1 MVVALNVMVGR
12 QPIFDRNRAVFGY
25 ELLFRSLDGP
35 SAAQGA
41 RTLGDQMTADVIFN
55 SISIGIDRL
64 VGAKKLFC
72 NASRGVLTGG
82 VPILLPPDQT
92 VVEVLESVVPPE
104 EVVPGC
110 RRLRDEGF
118 TLALDNVSV
127 FARIERFIDLA
138 AYVKIDLRATQ
149 PADLAHLVEQC
160 RQFDVALIAEKVE
173 TDDDFSQ
180 CEALGFDY
188 FQGYL
193 LAQPSRIP
201 GRALDPGRLA
211 QLRVAARLL
220 DSECPISELEA
231 IVRSDPVM
239 TLQLLQLASIGA
251 ARGMRRSVRTV
262 REALVLVGWRRL
274 QSWVSLLLICG
285 KGQASEEE
293 LTTALMRARMCE
305 LAAGAVDRSLSE
317 TAFTVGML
325 STFDVLLQVPLKD
338 VLRELP
344 LDDDLRAALLETEG
358 PLGRLVADVTDYQL
372 GRPEQAVRSGVADTV
387 LSSAALD
394 ALMWSV
400 EMTSTVSGSV
410 SSPSG

>member
-1 MVVALNVMVGR
+1 VVALNVMVGR
-12 QPIFDRNRAVFGY
+12 QPIFDRERSIFGY

-35 SAAQGA
+35 KAAESA

-55 SISIGIDRL
+55 SVSIGIDRL
-64 VGAKKLFC
+64 VGTKKLFC
-72 NASRGVLTGG
+72 NASRGVLTGA
-82 VPILLPPDQT
+82 VPVLLPPDQT
-92 VVEVLESVVPPE
+92 VVEVLESVVPPDE
-104 EVVPGC
+104 IVPGC

-127 FARIERFIDLA
+127 FADVESFIDLA
-138 AYVKIDLRATQ
+138 SFVKIDLRATDA
-149 PADLAHLVEQC
+149 ADLPQLVERC
-160 RQFDVALIAEKVE
+160 RRFDVALVAEKVE
-173 TDDDFSQ
+173 TDDDFSR

-193 LAQPSRIP
+193 LAQPCRVP
-201 GRALDPGRLA
+201 GRALDSGRLA
-211 QLRVAARLL
+211 QLRIAARLL
-220 DSECPISELEA
+220 DSECPVSELED

-251 ARGMRRSVRTV
+251 ARGMRRTVRTV

-274 QSWVSLLLICG
+274 QAWVSLLLVCG

-305 LAAGAVDRSLSE
+305 LAAGAVDRGLSE

-325 STFDVLLQVPLKD
+325 STFDVLLQVPLED

-344 LDDDLRAALLETEG
+344 LDDDLRGALLEKEG
-358 PLGRLVADVTDYQL
+358 PLGRLVADVTDFQL
-372 GRPEQAVRSGVADTV
+372 GRPQEAVRSGVADTV
-387 LSSAALD
+387 LSSAALE
-394 ALMWSV
+394 ALIWSV
-400 EMTSTVSGSV
+400 EMTSTVSAAST
-410 SSPSG
+410 